1 MESKIKELRKIASL
15 IDEDILT
22 TGRDC
27 AVGVHIGGNLTLSQI
42 MAVLFFEVANLDP
55 QNPQW
60 EDRDRII
67 LSKGH
72 GNVALS
78 SAMARKGF
86 FPLDELKK
94 FDTFNSMLSMH
105 IDKHRMPGVEIS
117 SGSLGH
123 GLSIAVGAALGARMN
138 KAQWQTYCIISDGEM
153 QEGSVWEAIMSA
165 ANYHLDNL
173 TVVLDRDMF
182 TIEGNTED
190 TMALEP
196 LAEKLESFNW
206 FVLTVDG
213 HNIEELLEA
222 FNKKSSDNKPKF
234 IIANTIKGR
243 GVASVEGK
251 ADSHFFKI
259 SKEDAEKALAALKS
273 ADMEA

>member
-1 MESKIKELRKIASL
+1 MEAKIKELSKIAAL

-55 QNPQW
+55 KNPHW

-123 GLSIAVGAALGARMN
+123 GLSVAVGAALGARMN
-138 KAQWQTYCIISDGEM
+138 KAKWQTYCIISDGEM
-153 QEGSVWEAIMSA
+153 EEGSVWEAIMCA

-190 TMALEP
+190 TMVLEP
-196 LAEKLESFNW
+196 LAAKLEAFNW

-213 HNIEELLEA
+213 HNIEELLDA
-222 FNKKSSDNKPKF
+222 FNQKSPDQKPKF

-251 ADSHFFKI
+251 ASSHFFKI
-259 SKEDAEKALAALKS
+259 SKEDAEQALAALKS
-273 ADMEA
+273 ADLEA